1 MGFRPLTVKES
12 AGIAASLRKSERVV
26 TAAVNTVVQQAAV
39 AVVTAVEAV
48 VDPVEATTEA
58 VEPVDVKL
66 TGKNPF
72 KKKP

>member
-26 TAAVNTVVQQAAV
+26 PAVVDAVAQVAV
-39 AVVTAVEAV
+39 AVETAAESVVDAVEVTA
-48 VDPVEATTEA
+48 EA
-58 VEPVDVKL
+58 VETVDVKL